1 MSADVLKK
9 YTPATETISTTH
21 GLQVASDIAPPP
33 YSAGNFRTRNITST
47 EYLSP
52 PPYRKTAPAYDNT
65 GITIAPITTPG
76 KAKKNRPPSY
86 WESQNIHRPKNSNAT
101 PVQTIAH
108 QSNDSFEPIQRL
120 SPDTIRRNRDFLRRH
135 VISGRR
141 WSKLCPS
148 PPINA
153 PLIKSLKLSLFEKAL
168 IWTGKCFLTAN

>member
-141 WSKLCPS
+141 
-148 PPINA
+148 
-153 PLIKSLKLSLFEKAL
+153 
-168 IWTGKCFLTAN
+168 